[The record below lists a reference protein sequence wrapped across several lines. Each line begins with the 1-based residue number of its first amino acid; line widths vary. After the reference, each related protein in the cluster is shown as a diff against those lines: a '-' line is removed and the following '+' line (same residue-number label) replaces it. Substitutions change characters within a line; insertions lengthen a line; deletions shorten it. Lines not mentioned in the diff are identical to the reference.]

1 MQNPK
6 KSASTCYIEPG
17 TSDSE
22 NEFCHNSVETK
33 GKSENDW
40 NVSVYCEG
48 KQVNMK
54 IDTGAHCNVMS
65 MQTCQSI
72 SKKPLQKSKTRLIT
86 YSGHKIS
93 TAGKTLVTVTHK
105 GKFYAV
111 PFQIVDKNVAT
122 ILGSQSSS
130 DMNMVSRIYTVNL
143 NNQTSH
149 DIIKDYAEVFE
160 GLGYLEG
167 EYKIRTDESICPVVH
182 PPRKVP
188 FAIKP
193 KEKEELDRMQKLNVI
208 EKVNQPTNWVNSM
221 VVVEKKDKVR
231 ICIDPRDLNRAIKRE
246 HYPMKTVEDVA
257 VKLAEAKVFSTLDA
271 SSGF

>member
-1 MQNPK
+1 MQRQ
-6 KSASTCYIEPG
+6 
-17 TSDSE
+17 
-22 NEFCHNSVETK
+22 EFCINSVETK

-54 IDTGAHCNVMS
+54 IDTDAQCNVMS
-65 MQTCQSI
+65 MQAYQSI
-72 SKKPLQKSKTRLIT
+72 SKKPLQKSKTKLIT

-93 TAGKTLVTVTHK
+93 TAGKTSVTVTHK

-130 DMNMVSRIYTVNL
+130 DMNMVSRIYAVNV

-160 GLGYLEG
+160 GL
-167 EYKIRTDESICPVVH
+167 
-182 PPRKVP
+182 
-188 FAIKP
+188 
-193 KEKEELDRMQKLNVI
+193 
-208 EKVNQPTNWVNSM
+208 
-221 VVVEKKDKVR
+221 
-231 ICIDPRDLNRAIKRE
+231 
-246 HYPMKTVEDVA
+246 
-257 VKLAEAKVFSTLDA
+257 
-271 SSGF
+271 